1 MQIHILARAM
11 FYRPDFMREMVLKGR
26 HTELQKCDT
35 TEQLDMPVHT
45 IHHHIKKR
53 SRKIQGLINNQCCSV
68 QLSH

>member
-35 TEQLDMPVHT
+35 TEQLDMPAHT
-45 IHHHIKKR
+45 QLIITLKKEAGGF
-53 SRKIQGLINNQCCSV
+53 KALLTINAAV
-68 QLSH
+68 YD